1 MLTKLGNVIN
11 YYIERGSQVDKKEL
25 FLKTINTLE
34 ELTEFRSKA
43 SDLIRGLKCVNTDF
57 MGEDTIVLPAEHL
70 IIELLAAIL
79 ASEKPDKIKNIKS
92 IIEWWLYDTS
102 CGKDDDYNE
111 VSYSDGEIIKIDT
124 PEKLWEDIQKTLE

>member
-1 MLTKLGNVIN
+1 M
-11 YYIERGSQVDKKEL
+11 DKKEL

-34 ELTEFRSKA
+34 ELIEFRDKTS
-43 SDLIRGLKCVNTDF
+43 SLIKGLKCVNTDF
-57 MGEDTIVLPAEHL
+57 MGEDMIVLPAEDL
-70 IIELLAAIL
+70 IIELLAATL
-79 ASEKPDKIKNIKS
+79 ASEKPDKIKNIKN

-111 VSYSDGEIIKIDT
+111 VSYSDGKTIKIDT